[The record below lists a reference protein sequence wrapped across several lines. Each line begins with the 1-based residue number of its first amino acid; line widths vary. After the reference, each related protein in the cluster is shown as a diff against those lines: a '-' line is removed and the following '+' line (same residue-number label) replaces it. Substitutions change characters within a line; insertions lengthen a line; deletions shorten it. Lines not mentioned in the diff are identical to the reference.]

1 MQTDTD
7 DTTDVPFANEL
18 SDDDIREAIRV
29 SVGPVDAWATHDIPD
44 DTDPVALVR
53 AAVGWLNDAL
63 TEHGHQVRTDDA
75 VGVVEETDSHVVLAT
90 GEVCVPRRDINE
102 HSPYDAAML
111 GEIVNTLH
119 HQLAREMTDCDW
131 TYNCPLVVAIN
142 NDE

>member
-1 MQTDTD
+1 MQVNTD

-53 AAVGWLNDAL
+53 AALAWLNDVMAR
-63 TEHGHQVRTDDA
+63 HYQQFRSDDA
-75 VGVVEETDSHVVLAT
+75 NAVVEETDSHVVFAT
-90 GEVCVPRRDINE
+90 GEHCVSRRDINE
-102 HSPYDAAML
+102 HSPYDVQML
-111 GEIVNTLH
+111 GEVVNTLH
-119 HQLAREMTDCDW
+119 HQLAREMTDYDW
-131 TYNCPLVVAIN
+131 GYQYPLVVAIN